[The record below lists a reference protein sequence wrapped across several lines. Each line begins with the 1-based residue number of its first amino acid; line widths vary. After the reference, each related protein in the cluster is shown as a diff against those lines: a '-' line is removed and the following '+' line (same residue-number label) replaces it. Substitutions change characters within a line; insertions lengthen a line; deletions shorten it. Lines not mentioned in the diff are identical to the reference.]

1 LRTIYNSGLALTAH
15 LSTSGSDNLL
25 VLTVPVPARF
35 KWQPGQH
42 VFLRF
47 LGLGFP
53 HAWSSH
59 PWTIA
64 SAPNSPEN
72 SNGERTLD
80 VVMRVHGGITR
91 VLAKRAAGK
100 PSVPLTVWVDG
111 PYGGV
116 PGGLT
121 HYDEVL
127 LLAGGT
133 GERHTHSRGGYAQ
146 LTNAIGASFV
156 VPLLAHLASSSK
168 NSTQRVQFVI
178 SLRRKGR
185 SRACAAYAKA
195 D

>member
-1 LRTIYNSGLALTAH
+1 MVERLRLSVGNLSDSCDRDYIFATVGLYAASWFFRVLRTIYNSGLALTAH

-47 LGLGFP
+47 LGLGLP

-72 SNGERTLD
+72 SNGKRTLE

-100 PSVPLTVWVDG
+100 PSVALAVWVDG

-116 PGGLT
+116 PGGLA

-133 GERHTHSRGGYAQ
+133 GE
-146 LTNAIGASFV
+146 
-156 VPLLAHLASSSK
+156 
-168 NSTQRVQFVI
+168 
-178 SLRRKGR
+178 
-185 SRACAAYAKA
+185 
-195 D
+195 